1 MHKVHHTLVV
11 SLLVV
16 SGLVAAVPA
25 FAQAEVS
32 KDSARF
38 IEFDPIA
45 IDANYKKPL
54 IEMGLGHKRA
64 VFARL
69 LVLKK
74 SVRPAMMATGG
85 DLNLK

>member
-16 SGLVAAVPA
+16 SGLVAAGPA

-38 IEFDPIA
+38 YQFEPSEVPGRIVRPSGPGIC
-45 IDANYKKPL
+45 
-54 IEMGLGHKRA
+54 GLPPVKFG
-64 VFARL
+64 RL

-74 SVRPAMMATGG
+74 SVRPALLATSR

>member
-16 SGLVAAVPA
+16 SGLVAAAPA

-38 IEFDPIA
+38 IEFDPTHIPGNA
-45 IDANYKKPL
+45 QKSTVYI
-54 IEMGLGHKRA
+54 GSGRVRA
-64 VFARL
+64 RFDRL

-74 SVRPAMMATGG
+74 SVRPAMLATGG